1 MLKGQHYKKIND
13 KELRVSYSG
22 TLYSNLLPISILPC
36 LLHIVLFLTLKS
48 QASFFVPAV
57 NVSIITSNYIIAS
70 KSGSWPL
77 VSSHSQ
83 SLNNFPACFRCAHEM
98 MILFLMSPRKGLIPG
113 S

>member
-1 MLKGQHYKKIND
+1 MLQEMIND
-13 KELRVSYSG
+13 KGLRVSHSG
-22 TLYSNLLPISILPC
+22 AHSSDLLPISILPC
-36 LLHIVLFLTLKS
+36 LLHMFLFLTLKS

-57 NVSIITSNYIIAS
+57 NVSIITSNYSNYIIAS

-83 SLNNFPACFRCAHEM
+83 SLNDFPACLRCAHEM
-98 MILFLMSPRKGLIPG
+98 MILFLTSPQKSLIPG

>member
-1 MLKGQHYKKIND
+1 MLQEMIND
-13 KELRVSYSG
+13 KGLRVSHSG
-22 TLYSNLLPISILPC
+22 AHSSDLLPISILPC
-36 LLHIVLFLTLKS
+36 LLHIFLFLTLKS

-57 NVSIITSNYIIAS
+57 NVSIITSNYSNYIIAS

-83 SLNNFPACFRCAHEM
+83 SLNDFPACLRCAHEM
-98 MILFLMSPRKGLIPG
+98 MILFLTSPQKSLIPG